1 MILRHVRFVAAAKM
15 FSQYTQQR
23 LWLAVGVNSCPPLR
37 GLESTRPNNYLSKN
51 TNRFLGEL
59 SPQKVL
65 LLISLLLLFGTCLY
79 WAMNLRQTSSVV
91 AKENVCIS
99 ATVKTGS
106 YEMPAFNTASFR
118 ALSAGLKDTNFTAS
132 CAVGTGLELRYAMT
146 FNAQKTSW
154 QAEMVALDKAG
165 NVVWQGAESAAIQ
178 NVGAFQY
185 TTESTAE
192 KLLERFL
199 SSR

>member
-1 MILRHVRFVAAAKM
+1 MNVYRIENRYIVR
-15 FSQYTQQR
+15 S
-23 LWLAVGVNSCPPLR
+23 S
-37 GLESTRPNNYLSKN
+37 
-51 TNRFLGEL
+51 L
-59 SPQKVL
+59 SPQAKRNLFLLAFTL
-65 LLISLLLLFGTCLY
+65 LLGGAVY
-79 WAMNLRQTSSVV
+79 WLVSGSTTSSVTV
-91 AKENVCIS
+91 TQESICIS

-118 ALSAGLKDTNFTAS
+118 ALSTGLKDTNFKAS
-132 CAVGTGLELRYAMT
+132 CAVDAGLELRYAMT

-154 QAEMVALDKAG
+154 QAELVAIDESG
-165 NVVWQGAESAAIQ
+165 QMIWQGSESGPIE

-192 KLLERFL
+192 KLLGQFL

>member
-1 MILRHVRFVAAAKM
+1 MYLYPLYTFNTSSKAK
-15 FSQYTQQR
+15 Q
-23 LWLAVGVNSCPPLR
+23 
-37 GLESTRPNNYLSKN
+37 
-51 TNRFLGEL
+51 
-59 SPQKVL
+59 
-65 LLISLLLLFGTCLY
+65 ISLLLALLLFLGTIVY
-79 WAMNLRQTSSVV
+79 WAMNVGRDFTASVV
-91 AKENVCIS
+91 KENLCIS

-118 ALSAGLKDTNFTAS
+118 VLSSGLKDTNFTAS
-132 CAVGTGLELRYAMT
+132 CAVGEGLELRYAMT

-154 QAEMVALDKAG
+154 QAEMVAVDKSG
-165 NVVWQGAESAAIQ
+165 NIVWQGAELGAIE

-192 KLLERFL
+192 KLLGQFL

>member
-1 MILRHVRFVAAAKM
+1 MYL
-15 FSQYTQQR
+15 Y
-23 LWLAVGVNSCPPLR
+23 PLHYFNISLKAR
-37 GLESTRPNNYLSKN
+37 QI
-51 TNRFLGEL
+51 F
-59 SPQKVL
+59 L
-65 LLISLLLLFGTCLY
+65 LLALLLLGACLY
-79 WAMNLRQTSSVV
+79 WAMNVRQNFSADV
-91 AKENVCIS
+91 ARENLCIS

-118 ALSAGLKDTNFTAS
+118 VLSNSLKDTNFTAS
-132 CAVGTGLELRYAMT
+132 CAVGTSLELHYTMT

-154 QAEMVALDKAG
+154 QAEMVALDKIG

-192 KLLERFL
+192 KLLARFL

>member
-1 MILRHVRFVAAAKM
+1 MSAYRVKNRY
-15 FSQYTQQR
+15 SD
-23 LWLAVGVNSCPPLR
+23 C
-37 GLESTRPNNYLSKN
+37 LSV
-51 TNRFLGEL
+51 
-59 SPQKVL
+59 SPQAKRNLFFFAVTL
-65 LLISLLLLFGTCLY
+65 LLGGAVY
-79 WAMNLRQTSSVV
+79 WLVSNRTSSSVV
-91 AKENVCIS
+91 AAKESICIS

-118 ALSAGLKDTNFTAS
+118 VLSTGLKDTNFKAS
-132 CAVGTGLELRYAMT
+132 CALGVGLELRYAMT

-154 QAEMVALDKAG
+154 QAELIALDKSG
-165 NVVWQGAESAAIQ
+165 DVVWQGAESGPIE

-192 KLLERFL
+192 KLLEQFL